1 MSAHTDLS
9 MVAVSVAPSPATSG
23 TSLGVTDANAA
34 YLPNI
39 YPWWGIVKPTGAAP
53 TRSNAELVKVTAG
66 SSSSGTTTYT
76 IARAQGLPATTA
88 RSIIVGDDI
97 YEAVAAQDMID
108 LEYPPNCSAY
118 NSTGQTITT
127 GTVTA
132 LTFDSEQ
139 FDTHTM
145 HSTSSNTSRITVPS
159 AGKYILMAQVV
170 FDINS
175 TGRRLFNFRKNGSD
189 LFGSLDEK
197 QTVSTGGYTVCKGL
211 LIVDAAA
218 NDYFECVVYHTKGSN
233 LDVLGN
239 NSGNTQTSVFQVMKV
254 AET

>member
-9 MVAVSVAPSPATSG
+9 IVPISVAPSPATSG

-34 YLPNI
+34 YLPSV
-39 YPWWGIVKPTGAAP
+39 YPWWGVVKPTGAAP
-53 TRSNAELVKVTAG
+53 TRSNSEMVKVTGG
-66 SSSSGTTTYT
+66 SSSGGTTTLT
-76 IARAQGLPATTA
+76 ITRAQGLPVTTA

-108 LEYPPNCSAY
+108 IQYPPNCSAY

-139 FDTHTM
+139 YDTASM

-159 AGKYILMAQVV
+159 AGKYQLVAQVL

-175 TGRRLFNFRKNGSD
+175 TGRRLFNFRKNGTD

-197 QTVSTGGYTVCKGL
+197 QPVNTGGYTVCKGL
-211 LIVDAAA
+211 LQVEAAA

-239 NSGNTQTSVFQVMKV
+239 NSGNTQTSLFQVEKISK
-254 AET
+254 